1 MAGRTRVSG
10 AAVAALCLLLVALV
24 GCGGGPAVDAARAQV
39 QSLLDR
45 RAEAVLDRDA
55 AAYARTGTRDG
66 FDNLRAVPLADWSYR
81 VTALDRTG
89 DHAIAAADLSY
100 RVEGHDPS
108 PVVTAR
114 TLSLSRDRDGHWSV
128 DSDRPADDS
137 GQQLWDQGRAQ
148 AVRGERSLVLGV
160 GQPAATLRD
169 YAELAD
175 RAVPAVS
182 DAWGTRWARSVVV
195 LVPRTLEGM
204 AGLLGSPPSSYRGIA
219 AVTTGA
225 TGAGPRAPADRVIV
239 NPDAFGLLGDAG
251 RQVVLTHET
260 THVATRAHTSAA
272 TPLWLSEGYADW
284 VGYRDA
290 ARAPAEAAP
299 ELAHAVGRG
308 EVPGALP
315 EDDDFGFTGD
325 ADGLAQ
331 AYEGSWLAC
340 RMIADRW
347 GEDRLGAF
355 YRAVGAHRDREGAVQ
370 DAMSRVLGTTPEDFT
385 LQWRDYVRAA
395 LR

>member
-1 MAGRTRVSG
+1 MAGRTRVSQ
-10 AAVAALCLLLVALV
+10 AAVAALCLLLAALV
-24 GCGGGPAVDAARAQV
+24 GCGGGPAVDAARAEV
-39 QSLLDR
+39 QSLLNR

-55 AAYARTGTRDG
+55 AAFARTGTRDG

-81 VTALDRTG
+81 LTALDRTG
-89 DHAIAAADLSY
+89 DHATAAADLSY
-100 RVEGHDPS
+100 RVDGHDRS

-128 DSDRPADDS
+128 ESDRPAEKS

-148 AVRGERSLVLGV
+148 AVRGEHSLVLGV
-160 GQPAATLRD
+160 GQSEETLRD
-169 YAELAD
+169 YAALAD

-182 DAWGTRWARSVVV
+182 DAWRSAWDRGVVV
-195 LVPRTLEGM
+195 LVPQTLEDM

-225 TGAGPRAPADRVIV
+225 TGGGPRAPADRVIV
-239 NPDAFGLLGDAG
+239 NPDAFGLLGDSG

-260 THVATRAHTSAA
+260 AHVATRAHTSAA

-284 VGYRDA
+284 VGYRGSGRTA
-290 ARAPAEAAP
+290 AEAAP

-308 EVPGALP
+308 EVPDALP
-315 EDDDFGFTGD
+315 EDGDFGFTGD
-325 ADGLAQ
+325 AEGLAR

-340 RMIADRW
+340 R
-347 GEDRLGAF
+347 
-355 YRAVGAHRDREGAVQ
+355 
-370 DAMSRVLGTTPEDFT
+370 
-385 LQWRDYVRAA
+385 
-395 LR
+395 